1 MQFEGHKKSSVP
13 AELIPML
20 VVGSKYENKTRIRNS
35 TGQHSSF
42 YISDEPEALITNA
55 GTNWFQFRT
64 GAGYRVRVRQ
74 IELARCLF
82 LNNFHLTRTAF
93 RHDGLSGLAQVS
105 ESDDATVIK
114 LSAMADFPPNNLRNK
129 AALQHLCW
137 MILDEK
143 ARKSFGS
150 ILGCWMEADREPWTF
165 WFQPPSVKGWRISG
179 SGFYSDGE
187 AKSTFTIGEIT
198 RLHNPVFCHPKPII
212 VDHPRF
218 EIALSKSP
226 ESGIRPKIPRTAE
239 EDPELILDMEPE
251 LGNQL
256 DEENDTAFEFSFE
269 ENLDIEVQVN
279 GKRYRVK
286 PRVEGELSKPREYT
300 SPGHAGEHGSG
311 RELNYGIN
319 RAEESAILTEDA
331 LIEVEPASRFE
342 HFEEVINR
350 LSRRPDFYL
359 EKKTC
364 FQLPWP
370 GDANMTC
377 TNTITGEPVQ
387 CYVVAMRCCGIPVT
401 IFEVDVE
408 SLLRNHT
415 ISNLVV
421 VFKDD
426 TQRSIRRVLQNCSS
440 KGVKWDLQQ
449 IKRLSSAYGTCKHP
463 QRVGRRNG
471 APAEVLP
478 HRYQERWVAILERR
492 ISRLVRELKQ
502 SNGQPYSAIK

>member
-1 MQFEGHKKSSVP
+1 VKFEGHKRSSVP

-35 TGQHSSF
+35 TSQHASF

-64 GAGYRVRVRQ
+64 GSGDRVQVRQ

-105 ESDDATVIK
+105 ESDEATVIK

-129 AALQHLCW
+129 AALQHLSW

-150 ILGCWMEADREPWTF
+150 ILGCWMEAEHEPWTF
-165 WFQPPSVKGWRISG
+165 WFKPPSVKGWRISG
-179 SGFYSDGE
+179 SGFYGDGE
-187 AKSTFTIGEIT
+187 AKGTFTIDEIT
-198 RLHNPVFCHPKPII
+198 RLHNPIFNHPKRII

-226 ESGIRPKIPRTAE
+226 ENGIRPKIPRTVE

-269 ENLDIEVQVN
+269 EDLDIEVQVN
-279 GKRYRVK
+279 GTRYRVK
-286 PRVEGELSKPREYT
+286 PRVDGELKKTRET
-300 SPGHAGEHGSG
+300 ASPGHAVEQGSG

-319 RAEESAILTEDA
+319 RSEENVDLIIEEFGEAELTTMA
-331 LIEVEPASRFE
+331 R
-342 HFEEVINR
+342 HFKETMKK
-350 LSRRPDFYL
+350 LSKRPHFFLVKEY
-359 EKKTC
+359 C
-364 FQLPWP
+364 FKMRWP
-370 GDANMTC
+370 GEAIITANR
-377 TNTITGEPVQ
+377 TIQ
-387 CYVVAMRCCGIPVT
+387 ASFICYVVDIKYHKVPVR

-408 SLLRNHT
+408 GLPGKRT
-415 ISNLVV
+415 IRTLFA
-421 VFKDD
+421 VFKDNVELS
-426 TQRSIRRVLQNCSS
+426 TQKILHNCFSNS
-440 KGVKWDLQQ
+440 VNWDYKQMEKLCVT
-449 IKRLSSAYGTCKHP
+449 YGTSKHP
-463 QRVGRRNG
+463 RKKTSKNTYPVD
-471 APAEVLP
+471 VLA
-478 HRYQERWVAILERR
+478 HRYQERWVAILEKH
-492 ISRLVRELKQ
+492 ISSMVSGLKETQ
-502 SNGQPYSAIK
+502 

>member
-1 MQFEGHKKSSVP
+1 
-13 AELIPML
+13 ML
-20 VVGSKYENKTRIRNS
+20 VVGSKYDNKTRIRS
-35 TGQHSSF
+35 SKSQRSSF
-42 YISDEPEALITNA
+42 YIADEPEAFSSKA

-64 GAGYRVRVRQ
+64 GSGYSVRVRQ
-74 IELARCLF
+74 IEFARCLF

-105 ESDDATVIK
+105 ESDEATVIK
-114 LSAMADFPPNNLRNK
+114 LSAMADFPPNNLCNK
-129 AALQHLCW
+129 AALQHLSW

-150 ILGCWMEADREPWTF
+150 ILGCWMEADREPWAF
-165 WFQPPSVKGWRISG
+165 SFHPPSVKGWRISG
-179 SGFYSDGE
+179 FGFYGE
-187 AKSTFTIGEIT
+187 GEEEGIFTIDEIA
-198 RLHNPVFCHPKPII
+198 RLHNPVFMHPKRIV

-226 ESGIRPKIPRTAE
+226 ESGIRPKIPRTVE

-279 GKRYRVK
+279 GRRYRVK
-286 PRVEGELSKPREYT
+286 PRVDGELSKPREYT
-300 SPGHAGEHGSG
+300 SPGHAGEHGFG

-319 RAEESAILTEDA
+319 RAGDCATLTEEA
-331 LIEVEPASRFE
+331 LIEVESASRFKN
-342 HFEEVINR
+342 FEKVVNR
-350 LSRRPDFYL
+350 LSKRPDFYL

-370 GDANMTC
+370 GDVNATS
-377 TNTITGEPVQ
+377 TNTVTGKPVQ
-387 CYVVAMRCCGIPVT
+387 CYVAEMRYCNTHVT
-401 IFEVDVE
+401 IFEIDVE
-408 SLLRNHT
+408 SLLKEHT

-426 TQRSIRRVLQNCSS
+426 VPRCIRRVLQNCSS
-440 KGVKWDLQQ
+440 KSVKWDLKQ
-449 IKRLSSAYGTCKHP
+449 IERLSSAYGTCSHP
-463 QRVGRRNG
+463 KRMDRRNG
-471 APAEVLP
+471 VSVEVPA
-478 HRYQERWVAILERR
+478 HRYQERWAATLERE
-492 ISRLVRELKQ
+492 ISGVVRDLNKL
-502 SNGQPYSAIK
+502 NG